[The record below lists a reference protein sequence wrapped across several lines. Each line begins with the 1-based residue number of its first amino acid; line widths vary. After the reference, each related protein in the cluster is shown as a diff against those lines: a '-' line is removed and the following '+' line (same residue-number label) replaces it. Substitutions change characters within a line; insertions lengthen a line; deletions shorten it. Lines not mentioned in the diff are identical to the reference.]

1 MCERYPADPARITLG
16 EMKSALASLIMDASA
31 LRMRSVQRQLTEVY
45 DRSSTAQA
53 WQARPYYLKARA
65 ILFEALSRQM
75 VPRNVLLE
83 CDGSGFGYLSP
94 ITPPPDLTKPPRDF
108 KQPDLA
114 PEVVDSARRVLAQV
128 PLDTYA
134 CWRALAPVLVA
145 LREAGNMPAEAVWF
159 LQAED
164 IAPDANPDMVH
175 NCLNYHDKKEK
186 REAAEAA
193 E

>member
-1 MCERYPADPARITLG
+1 MPEQHLGGLVGVAHAAVPVEPEDADGAVIETELG
-16 EMKSALASLIMDASA
+16 QSLCFLGRLAQLDVAACGLQPTFQQAMLTSLPGQHQQAGQQQYAQQQGQASP
-31 LRMRSVQRQLTEVY
+31 V
-45 DRSSTAQA
+45 
-53 WQARPYYLKARA
+53 
-65 ILFEALSRQM
+65 
-75 VPRNVLLE
+75 
-83 CDGSGFGYLSP
+83 
-94 ITPPPDLTKPPRDF
+94 
-108 KQPDLA
+108 PDLA

-175 NCLNYHDKKEK
+175 NCLSYHDKKEK